1 MISLAMSIFLT
12 ARAPSANFFL
22 LPTRAW
28 ELLVGALIAMLG
40 TRAFERASIAA
51 PACWLGLALIGA
63 AVTLYGPD
71 TAFPGLAAIPPVLG
85 AALLIAFG
93 NRGDGWIGRLLAA
106 GPMVAIGKI
115 SYSLYLVHWP
125 VLVATRYWLL
135 EEPGL
140 VASMVVCFTS
150 FVLAALSWKY
160 VENPFR
166 YASNGWLAGRA
177 LFVGT
182 AGTIATL
189 SVLGY
194 VGATALMR
202 EVQPNKEADAIVGG
216 QAVGWETSCFLENR
230 PHSDWNA
237 TACLRTSGKASNAL
251 LWGDSFA
258 AHYVAGITRLAEKA
272 DVNILQYTSAG
283 CPPIFGY
290 RSLAIPNCMDFNDN
304 VGAILA
310 AHDIKIVILSA
321 RWDLL
326 RGRGLE
332 AVRSTVDTLAD
343 RGLDVYVIGASPIFS
358 FRLEYMISRHPNP
371 DRIEEASW
379 QIGDGLFERNA
390 LLKAQAGRATFV
402 DPLEV
407 LCPNRKCVHTRH
419 GQRLFTDYG
428 HFSTFGSGL
437 AVEEYFPFFRT
448 GRRRSDL

>member
-1 MISLAMSIFLT
+1 LT

-40 TRAFERASIAA
+40 TRAFERESIAT
-51 PACWLGLALIGA
+51 PACWLGLGLIGG
-63 AVTLYGPD
+63 AVILYGPD

-93 NRGDGWIGRLLAA
+93 GRGDGWTGRLLAA
-106 GPMVAIGKI
+106 APMVAIGKI

-125 VLVATRYWLL
+125 ILVATRYWLL

-140 VASMVVCFTS
+140 VASVFVCFAS
-150 FVLAALSWKY
+150 LVLAALSWKY

-166 YASNGWLAGRA
+166 YASNGWLAGRT

-182 AGTIATL
+182 AGTIAAL
-189 SVLGY
+189 GILGY
-194 VGATALMR
+194 VGARVLTQEA
-202 EVQPNKEADAIVGG
+202 QPNKEANAAATGH
-216 QAVGWETSCFLENR
+216 AVGWEKSCFLENR
-230 PHSDWNA
+230 PYSDWDGGS
-237 TACLRTSGKASNAL
+237 CLRTSGKASNAL

-258 AHYVAGITRLAEKA
+258 AHYVAGITRLADKA
-272 DVNILQYTSAG
+272 EVNILQYTSAG
-283 CPPIFGY
+283 CPPVFGY
-290 RSLAIPNCMDFNDN
+290 RSLAIPNCIDFNNN
-304 VGAILA
+304 VGAVLA

-332 AVRSTVDTLAD
+332 AVRSTVDTLVD
-343 RGLDVYVIGASPIFS
+343 RGLEVYVIGASPIFS
-358 FRLEYMISRHPNP
+358 FRLEYMIARHPNV

-379 QIGDGLFERNA
+379 QIDDGLFERNA
-390 LLKAQAGRATFV
+390 LLKAHAKRATFV
-402 DPLEV
+402 DPLEA

-428 HFSTFGSGL
+428 HFSSFGSGI
-437 AVEEYFPFFRT
+437 AVETYFPLFRT
-448 GRRRSDL
+448 ERRRSELGL